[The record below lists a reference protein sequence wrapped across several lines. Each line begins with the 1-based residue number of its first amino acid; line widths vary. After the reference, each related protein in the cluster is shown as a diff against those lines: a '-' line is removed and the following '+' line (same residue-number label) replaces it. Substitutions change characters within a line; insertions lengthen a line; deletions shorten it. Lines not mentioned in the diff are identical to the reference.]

1 MSDDVSDDLSMLLN
15 SIADELGNL
24 SRRFEADSGTVSA
37 YLAKTDFVLI
47 PELNQALQ
55 RNDAAFQI
63 MQGIAGV
70 LRHIGNGAL
79 EASIREGAAPT
90 LLREALST
98 IRIEE
103 LRLALSGHSQ
113 PENGA
118 SGDELWD

>member
-1 MSDDVSDDLSMLLN
+1 MSDDVSDDLSVLLN
-15 SIADELGNL
+15 SIANELGVL
-24 SRRFEADSGTVSA
+24 ARRFDMDSGIVSA
-37 YLAKTDFVLI
+37 YLAKTDLALV
-47 PELNQALQ
+47 PELNKALQ

-79 EASIREGAAPT
+79 EATIREGAAPT

-103 LRLALSGHSQ
+103 LRLALSGQSQ
-113 PENGA
+113 PENGE
-118 SGDELWD
+118 SGDEMWD